1 MNTTLSQLIRNLI
14 DGANCP
20 GFRDDLLVV
29 NSADVAALEDYL
41 VTPQP
46 EPIRRLITNLID
58 VARDRFVPGNLAVV
72 NSADVIALQDYL
84 EKPVQPIVVT
94 MTVAGA
100 ISVSNVPDGQ
110 TVEVHDYG
118 CPDDWEGYEED
129 EDGDVFQR
137 IICKE

>member
-14 DGANCP
+14 DGADSEGCT
-20 GFRDDLLVV
+20 DDLAVV
-29 NSADVAALEDYL
+29 NSADVAALK
-41 VTPQP
+41 
-46 EPIRRLITNLID
+46 
-58 VARDRFVPGNLAVV
+58 
-72 NSADVIALQDYL
+72 DYL

-94 MTVAGA
+94 MTVDGA
-100 ISVSNVPDGQ
+100 ISVRNVPAGQ

-137 IICKE
+137 IVCKE